1 MSTEIAMG
9 VVFLSPLGLL
19 LALGAILP
27 LAALLAITRRGGR
40 VRAVLDLAAPPRS
53 ALAVPLV
60 AAVAAGGLLGLA
72 AAQPVV
78 EQETVRHVRWDAEA
92 YVVFDISRSMLA
104 RRGTGSATRLA
115 RAKAAADRVR
125 TALGGIPVGVASF
138 TDRALPHLFPS
149 ADETV
154 FRETVA
160 RAIGIERPPPR
171 SSFLTQATSLDALA
185 AIPGERFFS
194 PTARKRLLIV
204 LTDGE
209 TEPPDVSRIARQFQ
223 RPPRVDTI
231 YVQFWRRDER
241 VFTQGVPEPQY
252 RSDPTARALLDRVA
266 TATGGSVYDE
276 GDVGAASRKARSLL
290 GGGPTITQ
298 GTRTSRHALAPYLVA
313 AAVFP
318 LALLLW
324 RRER

>member
-1 MSTEIAMG
+1 MTRLATD

-19 LALGAILP
+19 LALAVLLP
-27 LAALLAITRRGGR
+27 LAAILAITRRGGR
-40 VRAVLDLAAPPRS
+40 VRAVLGLMSPPRS
-53 ALAVPLV
+53 ALAVPVV
-60 AAVAAGGLLGLA
+60 AVVAAGGLLGLA

-78 EQETVRHVRWDAEA
+78 EQEAVRHVRSDAEA

-104 RRGTGSATRLA
+104 RQSGSSPTRLT
-115 RAKAAADRVR
+115 RAKAAAERIR
-125 TALGGIPVGVASF
+125 AALGGVPVGIASF

-154 FRETVA
+154 FRATVA

-209 TEPPDVSRIARQFQ
+209 TEPPDVSRIARQFL
-223 RPPRVDTI
+223 RPPRVHTI
-231 YVQFWRRDER
+231 YVEFWGRDER

-252 RSDPTARALLDRVA
+252 RPDPTARALLERVA
-266 TATGGSVYDE
+266 TATGGSVYGE
-276 GDVGAASRKARSLL
+276 GDVGAVSHESRALL
-290 GGGPTITQ
+290 AKGPTVVK

-318 LALLLW
+318 LTLLLW

>member
-1 MSTEIAMG
+1 MD
-9 VVFLSPLGLL
+9 VVFLSPLGGL
-19 LALGAILP
+19 LALGVLVP
-27 LAALLAITRRGGR
+27 LAALFEVTRRGSR
-40 VRAVLDLAAPPRS
+40 VRAALDLLTPPRA
-53 ALAVPLV
+53 ALAVPVV
-60 AAVAAGGLLGLA
+60 AAVAAAGLLGLA

-78 EQETVRHVRWDAEA
+78 EQQAVRRVRSNAEA

-104 RRGTGSATRLA
+104 RRHAGSATRLA
-115 RAKAAADRVR
+115 RAKAAAERIR
-125 TALGGIPVGVASF
+125 AALPGIPVGIASF

-154 FRETVA
+154 FQATVA

-171 SSFLTQATSLDALA
+171 SSFLTQATSLDSLS
-185 AIPGERFFS
+185 AIPAERFFS
-194 PTARKRLLIV
+194 ATAKKRLLVV

-209 TEPPDVSRIARQFQ
+209 TEPPDVSRIARQFR
-223 RPPRVDTI
+223 RPPRIDTM
-231 YVQFWRRDER
+231 YVQFWHDDER

-252 RSDPTARALLDRVA
+252 RPDPAARALLDRIA
-266 TATGGSVYDE
+266 TATDGRVYGE
-276 GDVGAASRKARSLL
+276 GDLGAVSRDARMLL
-290 GGGPTITQ
+290 GSGPTIVQ

-324 RRER
+324 RRDR